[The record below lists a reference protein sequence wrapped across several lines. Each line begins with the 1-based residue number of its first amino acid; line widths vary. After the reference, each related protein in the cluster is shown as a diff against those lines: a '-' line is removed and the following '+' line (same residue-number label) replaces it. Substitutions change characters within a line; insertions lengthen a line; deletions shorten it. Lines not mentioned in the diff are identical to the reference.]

1 MMWLSNNMS
10 TIVVCIV
17 LIAVVTAIIVRMI
30 KNKKQGKSSCGC
42 GCQNCAAR
50 SSCHRRI
57 PETYRTGKK

>member
-1 MMWLSNNMS
+1 MMWLSSNMS

-17 LIAVVTAIIVRMI
+17 LIGVVTSIIVRMI

-50 SSCHRRI
+50 SSCHRR
-57 PETYRTGKK
+57 K

>member
-17 LIAVVTAIIVRMI
+17 LIGVVTAIIVRMI

-42 GCQNCAAR
+42 GCQDCAMR
-50 SSCHRRI
+50 NSCHSRKR
-57 PETYRTGKK
+57 